1 MFLYIVRHGQSEANA
16 VRRHSGQDNAPLTEK
31 GIEDAKRAGGK
42 LQDICFD
49 RVYASDQLRA
59 MQTAKNALP
68 SYEPIP
74 DRRLR
79 EIDVG
84 SLTGHLIDE
93 CRERYGEYYDEIVRE
108 RHFSVYGGEDHADQ
122 YQRVI
127 DFIKMLEAAEDCEN
141 VAVFTHGGAINCF
154 IDYALGIPMSERR
167 IKVENG
173 SVTVFEYA
181 DGKWRLCL
189 R

>member
-1 MFLYIVRHGQSEANA
+1 MFLYIVRHGQSASNA

-31 GIEDAKRAGGK
+31 GIEDAKRAGERLAG
-42 LQDICFD
+42 IRFD

-68 SYEPIP
+68 LCEPIL
-74 DRRLR
+74 DRRIR

-84 SLTGHLIDE
+84 TLTGQLIDD
-93 CRERYGEYYDEIVRE
+93 CRAKYGEYYDEIVRE
-108 RHFSVYGGEDHADQ
+108 RHFSAFAGEDHRDQ
-122 YQRVI
+122 YERVI
-127 DFIKMLEAAEDCEN
+127 EFIKMLEKTDCEN

-154 IDYALGIPMSERR
+154 IEYALGIPMSERR